1 MKAYQCRNT
10 GLWKWG
16 TRGEYQFSTR
26 DEAYKYGM
34 EKFAEAMKR
43 LRERQNQI
51 GQNHGRAV

>member
-1 MKAYQCRNT
+1 VSIN
-10 GLWKWG
+10 
-16 TRGEYQFSTR
+16 STR

-51 GQNHGRAV
+51 GQNHGRAI

>member
-1 MKAYQCRNT
+1 
-10 GLWKWG
+10 
-16 TRGEYQFSTR
+16 
-26 DEAYKYGM
+26 M